1 MPELTEG
8 KEACFFV
15 GNLKQLHLSLL
26 LLSFPGHEISFLNF
40 FDCQV
45 NSRCLINTREST
57 FNRGLQKAKDQ
68 VFLLIAHM
76 PSHPELSSVYPS
88 RLFCAHTKIEELGR
102 ESSPTLK
109 NGIALNI
116 PCCNLLSSLRNIS
129 RHSPYQHIHL

>member
-26 LLSFPGHEISFLNF
+26 VLSFPGHEISFLNF

-88 RLFCAHTKIEELGR
+88 RLFYAHTKIEELGR
-102 ESSPTLK
+102 ESSVGEREFPHPQKWYRT
-109 NGIALNI
+109 
-116 PCCNLLSSLRNIS
+116 
-129 RHSPYQHIHL
+129 QHTVLQFAFFTP